1 MKRWFRRITIGL
13 GIVVGALILGVT
25 GLIFSFW
32 WSVPSYDTSENVA
45 GLGAPATIRRDRN
58 AIPHILARSHDD
70 AAFGLGYAHAQDRL
84 FQMEM
89 SRR

>member
-32 WSVPSYDTSENVA
+32 
-45 GLGAPATIRRDRN
+45 
-58 AIPHILARSHDD
+58 
-70 AAFGLGYAHAQDRL
+70 
-84 FQMEM
+84 
-89 SRR
+89 